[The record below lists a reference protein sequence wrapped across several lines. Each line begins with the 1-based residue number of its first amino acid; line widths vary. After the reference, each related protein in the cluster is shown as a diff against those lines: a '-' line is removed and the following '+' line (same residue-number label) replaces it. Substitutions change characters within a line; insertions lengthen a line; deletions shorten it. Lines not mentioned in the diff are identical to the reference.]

1 LFSISNNITRLFI
14 SFFGLTFRKFRT
26 SLVPPKNQFA
36 KIKIIQ
42 ELTLPP
48 AILFLFS
55 PNSIPKSI
63 MNSIFSTVRLS
74 IYPINAIKDK
84 RDLLLYHNN
93 NLTMRWIPNGHK
105 VWNENDIIKKL
116 SINTTLYSK
125 KLGIYKIVFN
135 QTNQTIGEIVL
146 FPYPDNENYVE
157 IGYIIC
163 SLFWKSGLGT
173 ELVSGVIEY
182 ITINFQYTGI
192 IAQLY
197 SQNTASKKLCEKLG
211 FNLLSEENIANNQ
224 QKLVYLKN
232 ISKL

>member
-1 LFSISNNITRLFI
+1 
-14 SFFGLTFRKFRT
+14 
-26 SLVPPKNQFA
+26 
-36 KIKIIQ
+36 
-42 ELTLPP
+42 
-48 AILFLFS
+48 
-55 PNSIPKSI
+55 

-211 FNLLSEENIANNQ
+211 FNLLSEETSPTIN
-224 QKLVYLKN
+224 K
-232 ISKL
+232 S